1 MKMLNEMEMNLA
13 NGGIINYNPPTPK
26 LRAEEEER
34 KRHQKWLEWV
44 NQEKQEGERLA
55 DIRMRASENALK
67 AAMRLD
73 KQEADIKEAMK
84 AQREALGLD

>member
-1 MKMLNEMEMNLA
+1 MTQEEQ
-13 NGGIINYNPPTPK
+13 
-26 LRAEEEER
+26 AELQTR
-34 KRHQKWLEWV
+34 IDALPAG
-44 NQEKQEGERLA
+44 NI
-55 DIRMRASENALK
+55 IRMRASENALK